1 MRRAHLPVCCLLLV
15 TAMAAASKKSPP
27 ATKTFEE
34 KEQIAIEMKKISKQ
48 LDVRCEYC
56 HSDAERGLKEGDYT
70 LLTREGEYAHEAM
83 FPISEQYKVQC
94 SFCHAGNE
102 FTPAGE
108 RSHQD
113 IKFMKRYKREK
124 RKVLSCASCHIP
136 GEAGKEFQRLTKF
149 AKRFGY
155 R

>member
-1 MRRAHLPVCCLLLV
+1 
-15 TAMAAASKKSPP
+15 
-27 ATKTFEE
+27 
-34 KEQIAIEMKKISKQ
+34 MKKISKQ

-83 FPISEQYKVQC
+83 FPISEKYKVEC
-94 SFCHAGNE
+94 SYCHAGSE
-102 FTPAGE
+102 FTPAGD

-113 IKFMKRYKREK
+113 IKFMKKYRREK
-124 RKVLSCASCHIP
+124 RKVLTCTSCHIP

-149 AKRFGY
+149 AKRSGY